1 MIRHALIFSLWI
13 IAIMRAEHLIANAT
27 SATANAATGMF
38 ERLHG
43 ACALWNAG
51 YSRLLPIWRLGGVAM
66 M

>member
-1 MIRHALIFSLWI
+1 MIRHTLIFSLWI
-13 IAIMRAEHLIANAT
+13 IAIMRAEHLIPNVT

-43 ACALWNAG
+43 ACAVWNAG
-51 YSRLLPIWRLGGVAM
+51 YSRLLPIWGLGSAAM